1 MANVLNSFFGGGKAA
16 DKAVPAADSG
26 MSCSILAT
34 FSRPPISS
42 VRRAEDTEHTTPY
55 FADFAEAPNPVP
67 TDTVVPVGATA
78 VDGTAAAEAT
88 SVQFTRWYRVD
99 QRHSLDEFR
108 LEGIV
113 ISIGL
118 VIFIVHLIGSRLN
131 RSKSKAWAR
140 AHAPALKSEF
150 ASVGFS
156 GRSTVESDPQAI
168 EGVLKEKSLFEYA
181 AYGTGRQNVAF
192 VDVTLT
198 LIKRFNPMISLGETL
213 FNFFWDSVDAPRDIM
228 DAVIYP
234 FDGKETLTVPQVP
247 GTHELRSK
255 DSKSSYDGFVWAI
268 VAKGRMKQLR
278 DERYDLSITFTK
290 DHSKLPN
297 WATVMTESAEI
308 TEQLLT
314 PEIIQAVELA
324 GDAFD
329 YLIVS
334 DQPIDK
340 PRTLEEATT
349 ARKRVFLRY
358 TIPSNNDFST
368 VTPLF
373 TQFLQLPDSLVAKA
387 KFRPEILRKVNRVR
401 EEAVAQLKK
410 EADAVVAE
418 ERNAERER
426 VKKVKRDQEL
436 AGLDAKQQKR
446 YLEKEREK
454 ETRKAAKK
462 QTMRG

>member
-16 DKAVPAADSG
+16 DKAVPAADS
-26 MSCSILAT
+26 
-34 FSRPPISS
+34 
-42 VRRAEDTEHTTPY
+42 D

>member
-16 DKAVPAADSG
+16 DKAVPAADS
-26 MSCSILAT
+26 
-34 FSRPPISS
+34 
-42 VRRAEDTEHTTPY
+42 D

-99 QRHSLDEFR
+99 QRHSLAEFR

-156 GRSTVESDPQAI
+156 GQSTVESDPQAI

-278 DERYDLSITFTK
+278 EERYDLSITFTK

-349 ARKRVFLRY
+349 GRKRIFLRY

>member
-1 MANVLNSFFGGGKAA
+1 MWSRLDIPHPPQAQAQAQAKAQDTLANVLNSFFGGGKAA
-16 DKAVPAADSG
+16 DKAVPAADS
-26 MSCSILAT
+26 
-34 FSRPPISS
+34 
-42 VRRAEDTEHTTPY
+42 D

-67 TDTVVPVGATA
+67 TDTVVPVGANA

-168 EGVLKEKSLFEYA
+168 EG
-181 AYGTGRQNVAF
+181 
-192 VDVTLT
+192 
-198 LIKRFNPMISLGETL
+198 
-213 FNFFWDSVDAPRDIM
+213 
-228 DAVIYP
+228 
-234 FDGKETLTVPQVP
+234 
-247 GTHELRSK
+247 
-255 DSKSSYDGFVWAI
+255 
-268 VAKGRMKQLR
+268 
-278 DERYDLSITFTK
+278 
-290 DHSKLPN
+290 
-297 WATVMTESAEI
+297 SAEI

-349 ARKRVFLRY
+349 ARKRIFLRY
-358 TIPSNNDFST
+358 TIPSSNDFST

>member
-16 DKAVPAADSG
+16 DKAVPAADS
-26 MSCSILAT
+26 
-34 FSRPPISS
+34 
-42 VRRAEDTEHTTPY
+42 D

-67 TDTVVPVGATA
+67 TDTV
-78 VDGTAAAEAT
+78 
-88 SVQFTRWYRVD
+88 FTRWYRVD

>member
-16 DKAVPAADSG
+16 EKVVPAADS
-26 MSCSILAT
+26 
-34 FSRPPISS
+34 
-42 VRRAEDTEHTTPY
+42 D

-67 TDTVVPVGATA
+67 TDTVVPIGGNP
-78 VDGTAAAEAT
+78 VDGAVAAEAT
-88 SVQFTRWYRVD
+88 VVPYTKWYRVD

-118 VIFIVHLIGSRLN
+118 IIFIVHLIGSRLN
-131 RSKSKAWAR
+131 RSKSKAWAK
-140 AHAPALKSEF
+140 AHAPALKSDF

-156 GRSTVESDPQAI
+156 GKPTVDSDPQDI

-198 LIKRFNPMISLGETL
+198 LIKRFNPMISLGESL
-213 FNFFWDSVDAPRDIM
+213 FNFFWDSVDAPRDVM

-255 DSKSSYDGFVWAI
+255 DSKSNYDGFVWAI
-268 VAKGRMKQLR
+268 VSKGRMKQLR

-290 DHSKLPN
+290 DNNKLPN
-297 WATVMTESAEI
+297 WVTIMTESAEI

-314 PEIIQAVELA
+314 PEIIKAVELA

-329 YLIVS
+329 FLIVS
-334 DQPIDK
+334 DQPIEK

-349 ARKRVFLRY
+349 ARKRIFLRY

-373 TQFLQLPDSLVAKA
+373 EQFLHLPDSLVANG
-387 KFRPEILRKVNRVR
+387 KFRPEIIRKVNRVR
-401 EEAVAQLKK
+401 EEAIAQLKK
-410 EADAVVAE
+410 DADAVVTE

-426 VKKVKRDQEL
+426 LKKVKRDQEL

>member
-1 MANVLNSFFGGGKAA
+1 M
-16 DKAVPAADSG
+16 
-26 MSCSILAT
+26 
-34 FSRPPISS
+34 
-42 VRRAEDTEHTTPY
+42 
-55 FADFAEAPNPVP
+55 
-67 TDTVVPVGATA
+67 VPVGATA

>member
-16 DKAVPAADSG
+16 DKAVPAADS
-26 MSCSILAT
+26 
-34 FSRPPISS
+34 
-42 VRRAEDTEHTTPY
+42 D

-278 DERYDLSITFTK
+278 EERYDLSITFTK

-358 TIPSNNDFST
+358 TIPSNNDFSR

>member
-1 MANVLNSFFGGGKAA
+1 
-16 DKAVPAADSG
+16 
-26 MSCSILAT
+26 
-34 FSRPPISS
+34 
-42 VRRAEDTEHTTPY
+42 

-278 DERYDLSITFTK
+278 EERYDLSITFTK

-340 PRTLEEATT
+340 PRT
-349 ARKRVFLRY
+349 
-358 TIPSNNDFST
+358 
-368 VTPLF
+368 
-373 TQFLQLPDSLVAKA
+373 
-387 KFRPEILRKVNRVR
+387 
-401 EEAVAQLKK
+401 
-410 EADAVVAE
+410 
-418 ERNAERER
+418 
-426 VKKVKRDQEL
+426 
-436 AGLDAKQQKR
+436 
-446 YLEKEREK
+446 
-454 ETRKAAKK
+454 
-462 QTMRG
+462 

>member
-16 DKAVPAADSG
+16 DKAVPAADS
-26 MSCSILAT
+26 
-34 FSRPPISS
+34 
-42 VRRAEDTEHTTPY
+42 D

-88 SVQFTRWYRVD
+88 SVQFTRWYR
-99 QRHSLDEFR
+99 
-108 LEGIV
+108 
-113 ISIGL
+113 
-118 VIFIVHLIGSRLN
+118 
-131 RSKSKAWAR
+131 
-140 AHAPALKSEF
+140 
-150 ASVGFS
+150 
-156 GRSTVESDPQAI
+156 
-168 EGVLKEKSLFEYA
+168 
-181 AYGTGRQNVAF
+181 
-192 VDVTLT
+192 
-198 LIKRFNPMISLGETL
+198 
-213 FNFFWDSVDAPRDIM
+213 
-228 DAVIYP
+228 
-234 FDGKETLTVPQVP
+234 
-247 GTHELRSK
+247 LRSK

-358 TIPSNNDFST
+358 TIPSNNDFSR

>member
-16 DKAVPAADSG
+16 DKAVPAADS
-26 MSCSILAT
+26 
-34 FSRPPISS
+34 
-42 VRRAEDTEHTTPY
+42 D

-67 TDTVVPVGATA
+67 TDTVVPVGANA

-278 DERYDLSITFTK
+278 EERYDLSITFTK

-349 ARKRVFLRY
+349 ARKRIFLRY
-358 TIPSNNDFST
+358 TIPSSNDFST

-373 TQFLQLPDSLVAKA
+373 TQFLQLPDSLVATA

>member
-16 DKAVPAADSG
+16 DKAVPAADS
-26 MSCSILAT
+26 
-34 FSRPPISS
+34 
-42 VRRAEDTEHTTPY
+42 D

-99 QRHSLDEFR
+99 QRHSLAEFR

-140 AHAPALKSEF
+140 RTRRRSER
-150 ASVGFS
+150 VCLCRLS
-156 GRSTVESDPQAI
+156 GQSTVESDPQPSRAC
-168 EGVLKEKSLFEYA
+168 SRRSRSWSA
-181 AYGTGRQNVAF
+181 
-192 VDVTLT
+192 
-198 LIKRFNPMISLGETL
+198 L
-213 FNFFWDSVDAPRDIM
+213 FNFFWDSVGAPRDIM

-278 DERYDLSITFTK
+278 EERYDLSITFTK

-349 ARKRVFLRY
+349 GRKRIFLRY

>member
-1 MANVLNSFFGGGKAA
+1 MWSRLDIPHPPQAQAQAQAKAQDTLANVLNSFFGGGKAA
-16 DKAVPAADSG
+16 DKAVPAADS
-26 MSCSILAT
+26 
-34 FSRPPISS
+34 
-42 VRRAEDTEHTTPY
+42 D

-67 TDTVVPVGATA
+67 TDTVVPVGANA

-278 DERYDLSITFTK
+278 EERYDLSITFTK

-297 WATVMTESAEI
+297 WAT
-308 TEQLLT
+308 
-314 PEIIQAVELA
+314 AVELA

-349 ARKRVFLRY
+349 ARKRIFLRY
-358 TIPSNNDFST
+358 TIPSSNDFST